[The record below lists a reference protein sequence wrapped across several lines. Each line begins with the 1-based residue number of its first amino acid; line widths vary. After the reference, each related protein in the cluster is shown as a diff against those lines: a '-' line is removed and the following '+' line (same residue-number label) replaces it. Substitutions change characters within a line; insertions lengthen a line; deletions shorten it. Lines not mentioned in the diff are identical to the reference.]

1 MLESGTLL
9 LTTHS
14 LLTLFLFLAFTFFP
28 LCHIN
33 WEHTTLQIVICLFFL
48 FFFWGYDGIM
58 TFKTAYLILERLSRW
73 FKACLVGSTHLLC
86 CTTSGLFYVCV
97 WDTLKHVW
105 LRVHIRRWAVQVCF
119 VDLWE
124 MDAHSVQFCLPQ
136 SHSDSGLHT
145 SGCKIRSVWFPVHIR
160 NIMWGLLNILKW
172 LKNMSEDVS
181 FGARK

>member
-1 MLESGTLL
+1 MGPYCWPLTHCWPCFSSLL
-9 LTTHS
+9 LLSFHFVTSTEIIQPYRLS
-14 LLTLFLFLAFTFFP
+14 FACFFF
-28 LCHIN
+28 C
-33 WEHTTLQIVICLFFL
+33 
-48 FFFWGYDGIM
+48 FFWGYDGIM